1 VKVRND
7 QPFYFAG
14 LNFRMRNNSDNTD
27 LYSYGVSFMKPRLQ
41 QTCIIGICGSWGA
54 PNDLASQLIPGYVSG
69 DNPGP
74 LLSPS
79 TSLETGTSGGFLL
92 RYNYRYGFPAILLWE
107 RTGAGFKWLAYRTLT
122 AADGIVTYN
131 SSTKAYRLV
140 NWSTLMVRL
149 IEGYTLP
156 FSNGG
161 GTSGTG
167 VPIKSG
173 DTISTSNG
181 AKSARVIGTPILTGG
196 SWAARNATG
205 TFTLSAVKGTFA
217 SGDLLYVNGVQLA
230 QVAGSLGTPK
240 QNFFRIYYTGT
251 SALGTADAIQT
262 DNNRLANPRG
272 SLNWPPDDLSDLS
285 ASNDYVTMIGGTA
298 GLQWTGY
305 NTGVSAITS
314 TSEPNAIIA
323 NGDLVTPPW
332 TTTSTTADFVFA
344 NGNSGDSIALVTS
357 SASAT
362 STYYDDF
369 GIQLFLK
376 SGTGFLPP
384 IQQ

>member
-7 QPFYFAG
+7 QPYFFAG

-27 LYSYGVSFMKPRLQ
+27 LYTYGVSFMKPRLQ
-41 QTCIIGICGSWGA
+41 QACLFGICGNWGA
-54 PNDLASQLIPGYVSG
+54 PTDLASDLIPGYLSG
-69 DNPGP
+69 DSPGP
-74 LLSPS
+74 LFPS
-79 TSLETGTSGGFLL
+79 GNMETASSGSWLYGL
-92 RYNYRYGFPAILLWE
+92 NYRYGLPVILLWQ
-107 RTGAGFKWLAYRTLT
+107 RTSSGFKWLAYRTLT
-122 AADGIVTYN
+122 AADGIVTYT

-140 NWSTLMVRL
+140 NWSTLMVRV
-149 IEGYTLP
+149 IEGYPLL

-173 DTISTSNG
+173 DTISTSDG
-181 AKSARVIGTPILTGG
+181 SKSARVTGTPILTGG
-196 SWAARNATG
+196 SWAARNAQG
-205 TFTLSAVKGTFA
+205 TFTLSNVTGGTFA
-217 SGDLLYVNGVQLA
+217 SGDILYVNGVRLA
-230 QVAGSLGTPK
+230 QAAGSLGTPK
-240 QNFFRIYYTGT
+240 RNYFRVYYTAPT
-251 SALGTADAIQT
+251 ALGTANAIQT
-262 DNNRLANPRG
+262 DNNRLANARG
-272 SLNWPPDDLSDLS
+272 SVNWPPDDLTDLT
-285 ASNDYVTMIGGTA
+285 AANDYVTMIGGSS

-305 NTGVSAITS
+305 NTGVSALTS

-332 TTTSTTADFVFA
+332 TSTSTVADFAFA
-344 NGNSGDSIALVTS
+344 NGNTGESIAVVTS

-369 GIQLFLK
+369 AIQFFLK
-376 SGTGFLPP
+376 AGTGFLPP